1 MNESW
6 LPLVQAQRGRWMQIQ
21 IRLSGQPLPTP
32 SNPFLH
38 TSQSC
43 LSIGADQPDIEWVV
57 GKTWQSTEIKPS
69 QHTMILFCRPIVI
82 IISVYMTGLAGIAS
96 HNHPSSL
103 IHLSPFLLLSQLPS
117 SLHFTHTT
125 PMGVRLSKM
134 LPHLKRENTSLDI
147 HNDLLWSYFFSLIHM
162 SSFLTFKISPS

>member
-57 GKTWQSTEIKPS
+57 GKTWQSRDQAFSTHNDFVLSANRDYYI
-69 QHTMILFCRPIVI
+69 
-82 IISVYMTGLAGIAS
+82 GIYDWPGW
-96 HNHPSSL
+96 HRIPQSSL
-103 IHLSPFLLLSQLPS
+103 LTYSSVPFLLLSPLPS

-125 PMGVRLSKM
+125 PMGVRLSKI
-134 LPHLKRENTSLDI
+134 LPHLKRENTSLDN
-147 HNDLLWSYFFSLIHM
+147 HNYLLWSYFFH
-162 SSFLTFKISPS
+162 SFTWAHF

>member
-21 IRLSGQPLPTP
+21 IRLSGPTP
-32 SNPFLH
+32 SNPFQPLLAH
-38 TSQSC
+38 ISI
-43 LSIGADQPDIEWVV
+43 LPSIGTDQPDIEWVV
-57 GKTWQSTEIKPS
+57 GKTWQITEIKPS

-103 IHLSPFLLLSQLPS
+103 IHLSPS
-117 SLHFTHTT
+117 
-125 PMGVRLSKM
+125 
-134 LPHLKRENTSLDI
+134 
-147 HNDLLWSYFFSLIHM
+147 FFSPHFLVLSISLIPHQWE
-162 SSFLTFKISPS
+162 

>member
-6 LPLVQAQRGRWMQIQ
+6 FLLVQAQRGRWMQIQ

-103 IHLSPFLLLSQLPS
+103 IHLSPS
-117 SLHFTHTT
+117 
-125 PMGVRLSKM
+125 
-134 LPHLKRENTSLDI
+134 
-147 HNDLLWSYFFSLIHM
+147 FFSPHFLVLSISLIPHQWEWGWVKCYHILKGRIHRWTIIM
-162 SSFLTFKISPS
+162 TFFGHIFFHSFTWAHF

>member
-21 IRLSGQPLPTP
+21 IRLSGPTP

-43 LSIGADQPDIEWVV
+43 LASAQINETSSGWSAKH
-57 GKTWQSTEIKPS
+57 GRAEIKPS

-103 IHLSPFLLLSQLPS
+103 IHLSPFLLLSPLPS

-134 LPHLKRENTSLDI
+134 LPHLKRENTSLDN
-147 HNDLLWSYFFSLIHM
+147 HNDLLWSYFFSSLIHM
-162 SSFLTFKISPS
+162 SSFLTFKIYPS

>member
-43 LSIGADQPDIEWVV
+43 PASAQINQTSSGWSAKH
-57 GKTWQSTEIKPS
+57 GRAEIKPS

-103 IHLSPFLLLSQLPS
+103 IHLSPS
-117 SLHFTHTT
+117 
-125 PMGVRLSKM
+125 
-134 LPHLKRENTSLDI
+134 
-147 HNDLLWSYFFSLIHM
+147 FFSPHFLVLSISLIPHQWEWGWVKFYHILKGRIHRWTIIM
-162 SSFLTFKISPS
+162 TFFGHIFFLHSFTWAHF